1 MATQQQI
8 IAREY
13 RNRRI
18 CDFLKELH
26 LTEARGTG
34 FPRIYNAMT
43 NNGSPKPIFETDEA
57 TYVLVTIPIHDDFK
71 VEYGKLSIEQLKK
84 KASQLK
90 IKSLKEVI
98 ILCNQVSNQVSN
110 HVSKQVSN
118 QVSNIVEEEISK
130 HVGAILSMLRDTPLS
145 STEILLAIGLTKQT
159 KNKKK
164 HIDPLIDIG
173 WLAYTIPENIKDR
186 NQKYRITEQG
196 KNLLSIL
203 KATST

>member
-18 CDFLKELH
+18 GDFLKKLH
-26 LTEARGTG
+26 LTEARDTG
-34 FPRIYNAMT
+34 FPRIYNAMA
-43 NNGSPKPIFETDEA
+43 NNGSPKPIFLTDEA

-71 VEYGKLSIEQLKK
+71 DEYGKLSIEQLKK

-110 HVSKQVSN
+110 
-118 QVSNIVEEEISK
+118 IVEEEISK
-130 HVGAILSMLRDTPLS
+130 HVEAILSMLRDTPLS